1 MPACLQQARGAGGV
15 SVTPLCFQLHNEED
29 CWAGADGLLVS
40 ESKDRGGVERLETGA
55 PQGPP
60 GEGDPPPRAL
70 AGRGIVHSPP
80 VLNIVNHGAN
90 YVLITARHQHP
101 LSHAALPSVVLVT
114 PPPCNG
120 EIPGPFLSLYLFI
133 KGFYGES
140 GQGVLLPKKKLQ
152 LELHKCRH

>member
-70 AGRGIVHSPP
+70 AGRGTVHSPP

-152 LELHKCRH
+152 LELHKFRH

>member
-1 MPACLQQARGAGGV
+1 MRPARPRV
-15 SVTPLCFQLHNEED
+15 
-29 CWAGADGLLVS
+29 
-40 ESKDRGGVERLETGA
+40 RLERETLRHG
-55 PQGPP
+55 
-60 GEGDPPPRAL
+60 
-70 AGRGIVHSPP
+70 HSQAEVPCTAPP

-120 EIPGPFLSLYLFI
+120 EILGPFLFIYLFL